1 MFNHD
6 GIQITPHNLGR
17 VKYMSQNVKS
27 RKASAGS
34 SIRFTSLFRNWAHQ
48 AITYMDRG
56 EFFLRIAF
64 ELTEILIVF
73 FVLNWLLGSIFLSVI
88 ISTLGVHTFNWIT
101 NGNIWALWIFSFPG
115 LKNPGEEK
123 TCAYLDV
130 MTDRLKRCPAVAGV
144 AIFGSVSRNAW
155 HDKSDID
162 IRILRKPGALNLFRA
177 FLYTMRE
184 RWLAMVHRQPMDLF
198 LADSIA
204 FLQRMRPDEKPVFL
218 IKRDDRLE
226 EAYPGISETILNQ
239 L

>member
-1 MFNHD
+1 
-6 GIQITPHNLGR
+6 
-17 VKYMSQNVKS
+17 MSQNVKG

-34 SIRFTSLFRNWAHQ
+34 SIRLASLFRNWAHQ
-48 AITYMDRG
+48 AVTYMDRG

-64 ELTEILIVF
+64 ELAEILMVF
-73 FVLNWLLGSIFLSVI
+73 FVLNWLLGNIFLSVI

-115 LKNPGEEK
+115 LKNPGEKK
-123 TCAYLDV
+123 TCAYLNA
-130 MTDRLKRCPAVAGV
+130 MADRLKYSPASAGL
-144 AIFGSVSRNAW
+144 AIFGSVSRKMW

-177 FLYTMRE
+177 FLHTMRE

-226 EAYPGISETILNQ
+226 QAYPDSPETTLSKLNHSK
-239 L
+239 